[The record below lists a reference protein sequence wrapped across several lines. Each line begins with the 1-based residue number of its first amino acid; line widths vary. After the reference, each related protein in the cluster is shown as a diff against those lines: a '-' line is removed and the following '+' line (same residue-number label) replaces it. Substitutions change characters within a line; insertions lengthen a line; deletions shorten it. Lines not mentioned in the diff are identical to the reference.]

1 MINSAILLL
10 LLLLSF
16 EHAKKSRLENT
27 QHQKTHNA
35 RKRKER
41 NIPTKEST
49 NTKYKISLSL
59 SLHFVPPSLLVC
71 LAFYPKIW
79 TRMDAWQPKNEKFR
93 SSFPHSAFS
102 SAASPDTERTPACAY
117 SREKEHF
124 LLLKRT
130 RTLPQKHISII
141 VKIMFAA
148 RMMRSAAPTTT
159 THNQNKTHNFHPKRT
174 AFKGIRRRRC
184 RLPLIAMS
192 IPQQGGNAQP
202 RKSYCC
208 FLSFSLSR
216 LLVFLVFAQYYRD
229 VLSTPP

>member
-1 MINSAILLL
+1 L
-10 LLLLSF
+10 
-16 EHAKKSRLENT
+16 NT
-27 QHQKTHNA
+27 QKKAAWRTHNIKKHTTHEKE
-35 RKRKER
+35 KRETFPQKKA
-41 NIPTKEST
+41 PTQ
-49 NTKYKISLSL
+49 NTKSLSL

>member
-10 LLLLSF
+10 LILLSF
-16 EHAKKSRLENT
+16 EHAKPLENT

-59 SLHFVPPSLLVC
+59 SP
-71 LAFYPKIW
+71 
-79 TRMDAWQPKNEKFR
+79 FR
-93 SSFPHSAFS
+93 SSFSLGVSRFLSKNLDENALTRGSQKTKNFAPPFLSAFS

>member
-1 MINSAILLL
+1 MMINSAILLL
-10 LLLLSF
+10 LLLLLSF
-16 EHAKKSRLENT
+16 ECAKLLENIKKHTTHEKEKRETFIPQKKTPT
-27 QHQKTHNA
+27 Q
-35 RKRKER
+35 
-41 NIPTKEST
+41 
-49 NTKYKISLSL
+49 NTPNLSLSL
-59 SLHFVPPSLLVC
+59 SISSFLLLSLVC

-159 THNQNKTHNFHPKRT
+159 THNPQNKTHNFHPKRL

-202 RKSYCC
+202 RTSYCC

-216 LLVFLVFAQYYRD
+216 LLSY
-229 VLSTPP
+229 S

>member
-1 MINSAILLL
+1 MIRRPPRSTRVRSSAASDVYKRQISRTTENTRRLSSVYSDLAPFQSQMMINSAILLL
-10 LLLLSF
+10 LILLSF

-27 QHQKTHNA
+27 HQKTHNA

-102 SAASPDTERTPACAY
+102 SAASPDT
-117 SREKEHF
+117 
-124 LLLKRT
+124 
-130 RTLPQKHISII
+130 
-141 VKIMFAA
+141 
-148 RMMRSAAPTTT
+148 
-159 THNQNKTHNFHPKRT
+159 
-174 AFKGIRRRRC
+174 
-184 RLPLIAMS
+184 
-192 IPQQGGNAQP
+192 
-202 RKSYCC
+202 
-208 FLSFSLSR
+208 
-216 LLVFLVFAQYYRD
+216 
-229 VLSTPP
+229 

>member
-1 MINSAILLL
+1 
-10 LLLLSF
+10 
-16 EHAKKSRLENT
+16 
-27 QHQKTHNA
+27 
-35 RKRKER
+35 
-41 NIPTKEST
+41 
-49 NTKYKISLSL
+49 
-59 SLHFVPPSLLVC
+59 
-71 LAFYPKIW
+71 
-79 TRMDAWQPKNEKFR
+79 MDAWQPKNKKFG

-159 THNQNKTHNFHPKRT
+159 THNPQNKTHNFHPKRL

-202 RKSYCC
+202 RESYILFSLFFSFSCILSILSVRAIVSRRR
-208 FLSFSLSR
+208 FLDAAASTFSLSS
-216 LLVFLVFAQYYRD
+216 
-229 VLSTPP
+229 LSTSGGKRFG